1 MNENRQWRAV
11 LCRPRQERKAEAH
24 LENQGFE
31 VFLPRMRSRLR
42 HGGQWISR
50 VEALFPRYL
59 FINLE
64 AFADDWSTIRSTRGV
79 IGLVRFGNEF
89 PTLDDSII
97 RELRARHDAHGV
109 IDMSEAMDIKT
120 DDVVEITNG
129 AMAGL
134 KAVFRARTGEERVVV
149 LLNLLNNEREV
160 ELPRDH
166 VRKVV

>member
-1 MNENRQWRAV
+1 MSNDRQWRAV
-11 LCRPRQERKAEAH
+11 LCRPKQERKAEAH

-31 VFLPRMRSRLR
+31 IFLPRMRARR
-42 HGGQWISR
+42 RYRGQWVSR
-50 VEALFPRYL
+50 IEPLFPRYL

-89 PTLDDSII
+89 PTLDDAII
-97 RELRARHDAHGV
+97 REIQARHDESGV
-109 IDMSEAMDIKT
+109 IDMSRAMDLQT
-120 DDVVEITNG
+120 DDTVEITNG

-134 KAVFRARTGEERVVV
+134 RAVFRAKNGEERVVV
-149 LLNLLNNEREV
+149 LLKLLNNEREI

>member
-1 MNENRQWRAV
+1 MSDNRKWRAV

-31 VFLPRMRSRLR
+31 VFLPRMRARSRLR
-42 HGGQWISR
+42 GKWTTRI
-50 VEALFPRYL
+50 EPLFPRYL
-59 FINLE
+59 FVRLE
-64 AFADDWSTIRSTRGV
+64 EFTDDWSTIRSTRGV

-89 PTLDDSII
+89 PSLDDVII
-97 RELRARHDAHGV
+97 HELRARHDGQGV
-109 IDMSEAMDIKT
+109 IDLSEAMDIQA
-120 DDVVEITNG
+120 DDTIEITNG

-134 KAVFRARTGEERVVV
+134 RAVFRARNGDERVVV
-149 LLNLLNNEREV
+149 LLKLLNNEREI